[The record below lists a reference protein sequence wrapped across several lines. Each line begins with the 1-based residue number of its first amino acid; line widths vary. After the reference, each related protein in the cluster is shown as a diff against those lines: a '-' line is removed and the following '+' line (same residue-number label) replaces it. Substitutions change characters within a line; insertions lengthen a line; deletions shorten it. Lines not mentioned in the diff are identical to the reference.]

1 MPVRPFSRE
10 QQWLLPPSLN
20 DALAPD
26 HPARFVAAFI
36 DAIDGEAWTEMG
48 IAPGG
53 DPDGAPAYDAR
64 ALLGVWALGFMTG
77 ARSSRALEAACH
89 EQIPYLWLTGFQ
101 QPDHNTLWRFY
112 QLHRDGMRALLK
124 RSVRTAVALGLVDLA
139 LQAVDGTRVRGN
151 AAEERTLDAAG
162 LERLLRRTDLRIAE
176 LESQQTGP
184 EDPALPRLPERL
196 RAEELRAQVRA
207 ALARVT
213 AEDGP
218 RTINVTDPDAKLL
231 RTRNGFLTGH
241 NVQAMASPGAG
252 AAEGGQIITAADLTP
267 QVNDAH
273 ELLPM
278 MQAAE
283 ANSGV
288 ASAVTLADAGYHSG
302 ANLTACAAEGRTIVM
317 PDQQQAALTRPYH
330 KEQFAYDQARDT
342 YTCPAG
348 ATLRFS
354 GNTHDRDGGA
364 VRQYRAARGVCAAC
378 PAFGAC
384 TSNARDGR
392 TIRAGPHDAALR
404 DHRAWQ
410 ASDEARTVFRRRRWL
425 IEPVF
430 SVIKDQQA
438 ARRFLLRGSVAVRAE
453 WSWLATCF
461 NLRTLAR
468 AWQRHQPTHA

>member
-1 MPVRPFSRE
+1 MPVRAFRRE
-10 QQWLLPPSLN
+10 QQWLLPPSL
-20 DALAPD
+20 DDVLEPD

-36 DAIDGEAWTEMG
+36 DAIDAEAWTEMG
-48 IAPGG
+48 IVLSG
-53 DPDGAPAYDAR
+53 DPEGAPAYDAR

-77 ARSSRALEAACH
+77 VRSSRKLEAACH

-112 QLHRDGMRALLK
+112 QQHREGMRALLK
-124 RSVRTAVALGLVDLA
+124 RSVRTAVAVGLVDLA

-151 AAEERTLDAAG
+151 VALERTLDAAG

-176 LESQQTGP
+176 LESQQTASD
-184 EDPALPRLPERL
+184 DPSLPRLPERL
-196 RAEELRAQVRA
+196 RAETLRAQVSA

-218 RTINVTDPDAKLL
+218 RTVNLSDPDAKLL
-231 RTRNGFLTGH
+231 RTRGGFLTGY
-241 NVQAMASPGAG
+241 NVQAMASPVPG
-252 AAEGGQIITAADLTP
+252 GGQIITAAETTP
-267 QVNDAH
+267 EVNDAH

-278 MQAAE
+278 MEQAE

-302 ANLTACAAEGRTIVM
+302 ANLAACAGQGRTVVM
-317 PDQQQAALTRPYH
+317 PDQQQAAFRRPYH
-330 KEQFAYDQARDT
+330 KEQFAHDRARDT

-348 ATLRFS
+348 ETLSFY
-354 GNTHDRDGGA
+354 GNTRDRNGGT
-364 VRQYRAARGVCAAC
+364 VRHYRAAPGVCAAC
-378 PAFGAC
+378 PAFGSC
-384 TSNARDGR
+384 TRDKRGR
-392 TIRAGPHDAALR
+392 TIRAGPHDAALH

-410 ASDEARTVFRRRRWL
+410 ASAEAKTLFRRRCWL

-438 ARRFLLRGSVAVRAE
+438 ARRFLLRGAAAVAAE

-461 NLRTLAR
+461 NLRVLAR
-468 AWQRHQPTHA
+468 GWKRGAFA